1 MVTPVRTVIGKGIG
15 GARRCWQAVIRKC
28 ERFVMFDAKVRPWID
43 GPLNRAGQIL
53 AERGIS
59 AHEVTLFGLFMGLIA
74 AALLATGLPGVLA
87 LVPLMIG
94 RLADGIDGAVAR
106 ATEKTDFG
114 GLLDIVCDFVFYAAI
129 PLAFALRDDG
139 NALAAAFL
147 LAAFYINGASFLG
160 YAIMAEKRG
169 IETRAQGEK
178 SLYYSAGLLE
188 GTETIGFFVILCL
201 WPDAF
206 VPLAVIFGVLCL
218 FTTGA
223 RIALARRVFS

>member
-1 MVTPVRTVIGKGIG
+1 
-15 GARRCWQAVIRKC
+15 
-28 ERFVMFDAKVRPWID
+28 MFDAKVRPWID

-169 IETRAQGEK
+169 IETRAQGK
-178 SLYYSAGLLE
+178 SRC
-188 GTETIGFFVILCL
+188 TIRRGCL
-201 WPDAF
+201 RARK
-206 VPLAVIFGVLCL
+206 PLD
-218 FTTGA
+218 
-223 RIALARRVFS
+223 FS

>member
-1 MVTPVRTVIGKGIG
+1 MLDGR
-15 GARRCWQAVIRKC
+15 IRSL
-28 ERFVMFDAKVRPWID
+28 ID
-43 GPLNRAGQIL
+43 GPLNRAGVAL
-53 AERGIS
+53 ADRGVS
-59 AHEVTLFGLFMGLIA
+59 AHEVTLFGLVMGLVA
-74 AALLATGLPGVLA
+74 AGMIGFGLPGVLA
-87 LVPLMIG
+87 LVPLLIG
-94 RLADGIDGAVAR
+94 RLADGLDGAVAR

-129 PLAFALRDDG
+129 PLGFALRDDG

-160 YAIMAEKRG
+160 YAVMAEKRG
-169 IETRAQGEK
+169 IETTAQGEK

-188 GTETIGFFVILCL
+188 GTETIVFFVLLCL

-206 VPLAVIFGVLCL
+206 RPLAVIFALLCL

-223 RIALARRVFS
+223 RLALARRVLG